1 MRSAKITTVK
11 PSETIGT
18 IGGSSDGIHPYHLGQ
33 FFRRI
38 KILGPVPQHLRLQ
51 ALGMDDFDFFEDSK
65 KKKVK
70 PTYRSID
77 SEWEPTKKYEL

>member
-18 IGGSSDGIHPYHLGQ
+18 ISGSSDGIHPYHLGQ

-38 KILGPVPQHLRLQ
+38 KILGPVPQRPQ
-51 ALGMDDFDFFEDSK
+51 VLGMDDFDFFEDS